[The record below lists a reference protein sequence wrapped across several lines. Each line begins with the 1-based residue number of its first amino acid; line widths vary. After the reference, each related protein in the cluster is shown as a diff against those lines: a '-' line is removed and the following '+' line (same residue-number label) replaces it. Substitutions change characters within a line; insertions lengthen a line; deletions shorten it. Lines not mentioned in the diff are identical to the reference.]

1 MLLQLAHCS
10 SYCQTIISYVYITD
24 RLEKKSLSVCDIHSA
39 WNSFSWIKFIP
50 SSHGHQLSGAG
61 TKRPKVSGT
70 SHGTPQ
76 CLMDHQSST
85 SHDAEKTSTAAP
97 ARIASLQTAAAT
109 RRTRTRT
116 RTNKNIKVARTKQ
129 RTSRGSDPDGT
140 LLSSRLG
147 QEHFFFCKQ
156 HRRDLDL
163 LNPSMQPIPA
173 CDSNII
179 GRYDIGP
186 SPFRHAPTPKS
197 LQPLRNSSFCKSLG
211 TTGAWRIVQSSTS
224 KSLQNESFGRTKHC
238 SWVHLD
244 KTFTPNW
251 WTAGNPWRSNL
262 LSDLNVW
269 IQDGYA
275 GFFLLHCF
283 KTHLSQDTLFP
294 IWMSV
299 NFKGTNVV
307 FRIGAG
313 IFIRIFN
320 VGVNP

>member
-1 MLLQLAHCS
+1 M
-10 SYCQTIISYVYITD
+10 SYVYITG
-24 RLEKKSLSVCDIHSA
+24 RLEKKSLSLLLHPQCLKQFQLNKLHLTPMA
-39 WNSFSWIKFIP
+39 
-50 SSHGHQLSGAG
+50 HGHQLSGAA
-61 TKRPKVSGT
+61 KRPKVSGT

-76 CLMDHQSST
+76 CLMGHQSST
-85 SHDAEKTSTAAP
+85 SHDAETTSKAAP
-97 ARIASLQTAAAT
+97 ARIAFSQRAAAT
-109 RRTRTRT
+109 RRTRT

-140 LLSSRLG
+140 LLSSTLA
-147 QEHFFFCKQ
+147 QEHFFFHKQ

-197 LQPLRNSSFCKSLG
+197 LQPLRHSSFCKSLG

-244 KTFTPNW
+244 KTFTPN
-251 WTAGNPWRSNL
+251 
-262 LSDLNVW
+262 
-269 IQDGYA
+269 
-275 GFFLLHCF
+275 
-283 KTHLSQDTLFP
+283 
-294 IWMSV
+294 
-299 NFKGTNVV
+299 
-307 FRIGAG
+307 
-313 IFIRIFN
+313 
-320 VGVNP
+320 